1 MEILKNIIIQRSKRI
16 TTFEEMVEK
25 WLKIKKIEIK
35 ESTFSNY
42 QYIIYKYIM
51 PKLQKKTIVDLSKYN
66 FNDMVSELK
75 QSLAPKTVRDIVC
88 VLKSIL
94 CYTEKEINYDLRI
107 NKIILPKVNIE
118 NVKVFSKREKNKL
131 ENYCLKQ
138 NNTKELGVVICLN
151 TGLRIGEICALKWN
165 NIDLDRKIIYVNE
178 TMERIYNKKS
188 HKTKLITD
196 KPKTQNSIREIPI
209 SNKLYQILKPLKK
222 QYEETDFFLTG
233 ESTKYIEPRNYD
245 YIYKRILKKCKIKPY
260 KFHTI
265 RHTFATDCIEVG
277 MDVKALSEILGHSS
291 VNVTL
296 NRYVHSSYKMKKK
309 FLEKL

>member
-1 MEILKNIIIQRSKRI
+1 MKILKNIIRKRNNRI
-16 TTFEEMVEK
+16 TTFEEIVER

-51 PKLQKKTIVDLSKYN
+51 PKLQKKKVVDLSKYN
-66 FNDMVSELK
+66 FNEMVCELK
-75 QSLAPKTVRDIVC
+75 QTLAPKTVRDIIC

-94 CYTEKEINYDLRI
+94 YYIENEINYDLKI

-118 NVKVFSKREKNKL
+118 NVKVFSEREKNKL

-138 NNTKELGVVICLN
+138 NNTKELGVVICLY

-178 TMERIYNKKS
+178 TIERIYNKKS

-196 KPKTQNSIREIPI
+196 KPKTQKSIREITI

-245 YIYKRILKKCKIKPY
+245 YIYKRILKECRIKPY

-265 RHTFATDCIEVG
+265 RHTFATECIEVG
-277 MDVKALSEILGHSS
+277 MDIKALSEILGHSS

-296 NRYVHSSYKMKKK
+296 NRYVHSSFKMKKK